1 VIADRGEGLVARL
14 ELTRGALALSLA
26 LRVGDG
32 ETLAVVGPN
41 GAGKTTLLRALAGL
55 EPLAAGE
62 IRLDGRAL
70 DAPAAGVFV
79 PPEARPVGLLF
90 QDHRLFPHLTALEQV
105 AFGLRARGARRGA
118 ARARAREWLARTGVA
133 DLAARRPD
141 ALSGGQAQ
149 RVALA
154 RALATSPRLLLLD
167 EPLAAIDVAGRAA
180 LRHELAAHLRAH
192 AGPSVL
198 VTHEPAEAWALAT
211 RICVVEAGRCVQEG
225 GAAEIA
231 AHPRSAWAAAWAG
244 VNVFRGRAAGLELA
258 LEGGGR
264 LHLAH
269 AADGE
274 VVAVVHP
281 RAVAL
286 HRVRPEGSPRNV
298 WEGVVA
304 GLARERECVR
314 VELHGAPEVVAE
326 VTAAAAAELALAPGA
341 RVWASVKATEIA
353 VRAR

>member
-1 VIADRGEGLVARL
+1 VTVGGLVARV
-14 ELTRGALALSLA
+14 ELARGAFALSLA

-41 GAGKTTLLRALAGL
+41 GAGKTTLLRTLAGL

-70 DAPAAGVFV
+70 DAPDAGVFV
-79 PPEARPVGLLF
+79 PPEARRVAFLF

-105 AFGLRARGARRGA
+105 AFGLRARGAARGA
-118 ARARAREWLARTGVA
+118 ARARAREWLERTGVGA
-133 DLAARRPD
+133 LAERRP
-141 ALSGGQAQ
+141 AELSGGQAQ

-154 RALATSPRLLLLD
+154 RALASEPRLLLLD

-180 LRHELAAHLRAH
+180 LRHELSALLRAH

-198 VTHEPAEAWALAT
+198 VTHEPAEAWALST

-225 GAAEIA
+225 GAGEIA

-244 VNVFRGRAAGLELA
+244 VNVFRGRADGRALA
-258 LEGGGR
+258 LEGGGV

-269 AADGE
+269 PAEGE

-281 RAVAL
+281 QAVAL
-286 HRVRPEGSPRNV
+286 HRARPEGSPRNV

-304 GLARERECVR
+304 GLARERDCVR
-314 VELHGAPEVVAE
+314 VELGGAPPVVAE
-326 VTAAAAAELALAPGA
+326 VTEAAAAELGLAPGV